1 VALLQHCYNL
11 FIEKLTNNKGFSA
24 IIALLI
30 ALGIIVV
37 GGGAY
42 VLTQKDRAPT
52 GSTTPPADIQSTGE
66 NNSAPTTEVS
76 IDLVLSSLSVPKGKI
91 DILWNIL
98 IPEEQKKM
106 AEKPYLSFPYGY
118 EGAVAQPLDLIE
130 TLTIKN
136 GGEESAFIEA
146 IENEQTTYIETP
158 PRSETKATPI
168 MLLPNSFFDE
178 SRREF
183 KCKNRDIG
191 KLLNYAYLAAG
202 SVQDENKPNNIC
214 TFELPIEIKADSS
227 ITLKPDLYALSYGLT
242 GAMVPNAFNGERKN
256 FIKTTNSYPDG
267 EIWLIPERY
276 KENDDVAQRDTFNI
290 GGFVVVNSKDNEL
303 MTKILRINNESGQRV
318 RVKVNKTT
326 TGIRFDDYS
335 IPDKPFTPSQTGRD
349 ENILGMQA
357 FWYINDFWDT
367 QNITGK
373 YDSNTIEM
381 LKKFQRETN
390 LAETGNFDKAT
401 MHVVRAFPRNVSFY
415 ENYGDEE
422 IAVSFDS
429 SQPYFRLFSIG
440 SWDVNLN
447 KDQSNSSLIKRV
459 AKNPCG
465 KSYCAIYAYAVDGR
479 EMFTLGGITILNNTI
494 ETKQCML
501 LNANNVPVQTFSIA
515 PNEMY
520 PQRTTLD
527 NISSP
532 SMHMLKCGTKSL
544 EIEMYPQEKGRG

>member
-1 VALLQHCYNL
+1 M
-11 FIEKLTNNKGFSA
+11 EKLKNNKGFSA
-24 IIALLI
+24 IIAVLI

-42 VLTQKDRAPT
+42 VLTQKNDVPPD
-52 GSTTPPADIQSTGE
+52 STMPPADTQNTKE
-66 NNSAPTTEVS
+66 NAGAPTTEVS
-76 IDLVLSSLSVPKGKI
+76 VDLVLSSLSVPKGKI

-130 TLTIKN
+130 ALTIKN
-136 GGEESAFIEA
+136 DGEESVFIKA

-158 PRSETKATPI
+158 PRPGTKATPI

-178 SRREF
+178 NGQEF

-191 KLLNYAYLAAG
+191 KLLNYVYLATG

-214 TFELPIEIKADSS
+214 TFESPIEIKADSS
-227 ITLKPDLYALSYGLT
+227 ITLKPNLYALSYGLT
-242 GAMVPNAFNGERKN
+242 GEIVLNAFNGEQKN

-276 KENDDVAQRDTFNI
+276 KEYDNVAQRDTFNI
-290 GGFVVVNSKDNEL
+290 GGFIVANSKDNEL
-303 MTKILRINNESGQRV
+303 ITKILRINNESGQRI

-326 TGIRFDDYS
+326 TGIRFHDYS
-335 IPDKPFTPSQTGRD
+335 IPDEPFTPSQTGHD

-357 FWYINDFWDT
+357 FWYINDFWDA

-381 LKKFQRETN
+381 LKQFQRETN
-390 LAETGNFDKAT
+390 LAETGRFDEAT
-401 MHVVRAFPRNVSFY
+401 MHVIRAFPRNVSFY
-415 ENYGDEE
+415 ENYADE
-422 IAVSFDS
+422 AVTVSFDS

-440 SWDVNLN
+440 SLDVELN
-447 KDQSNSSLIKRV
+447 KDYSNSSLIKRLAGV
-459 AKNPCG
+459 H
-465 KSYCAIYAYAVDGR
+465 AYTVDGR
-479 EMFTLGGITILNNTI
+479 EISTLGGITILNNTL
-494 ETKQCML
+494 ETKQCTL
-501 LNANNVPVQTFSIA
+501 FNSNNIQVKTFSIA

-520 PQRTTLD
+520 SQRTTLD
-527 NISSP
+527 NISVP
-532 SMHMLKCGTKSL
+532 STHTLRCGTKSL
-544 EIEMYPQEKGRG
+544 EIEMYPQE